1 MISLPVRLGPAAGK
15 DEPTPMM
22 RTITPRMDALMGIG
36 ARPCAPMHGYA
47 WLVKQSFDVSTEGN
61 TSAHRLP
68 GAPT

>member
-1 MISLPVRLGPAAGK
+1 
-15 DEPTPMM
+15 MM
-22 RTITPRMDALMGIG
+22 RTIMPRIDALSGIG

-47 WLVKQSFDVSTEGN
+47 WLVKQSFNVMTDTGT

>member
-1 MISLPVRLGPAAGK
+1 
-15 DEPTPMM
+15 MM
-22 RTITPRMDALMGIG
+22 RTITPRMDALSGIG

-47 WLVKQSFDVSTEGN
+47 WLVKQSFDITTDTGN